1 MNREPS
7 LRERKQLRTREAILD
22 AAMSLFAEHG
32 FDGVTVNDIAARAEV
47 GRTTF
52 FRYFTDKQE
61 LLFADDDQIEQVMV
75 SAVDTAAAPHAPIG
89 SSLDVAIE
97 ITRAGLLALTDVIV
111 GRAGWMPLRERLIAA
126 HPALTARA
134 LVKEREYAT
143 IAVARLM
150 AHGATLETAALA
162 VGVATA
168 CYQTAQATTAATP
181 EHLTKATDAAFT
193 RLKTALG
200 RRSR

>member
-1 MNREPS
+1 MSHEPS

-22 AAMSLFAEHG
+22 AAMTLFAEHG
-32 FDGVTVNDIAARAEV
+32 FDGVTVNDIAARAEI

-61 LLFADDDQIEQVMV
+61 LLFADDDQIEHVMV
-75 SAVDTAAAPHAPIG
+75 AAVDTAATPHAPIG
-89 SSLDVAIE
+89 DSLAIAID

-111 GRAGWMPLRERLIAA
+111 ARAGWMPLRERLIAA

-143 IAVARLM
+143 IAVTRLIQ
-150 AHGATLETAALA
+150 HGATLETAALA

-168 CYQTAQATTAATP
+168 CYQTAQVTTAANP
-181 EHLTKATDAAFT
+181 EHLTTAANAAFA
-193 RLKTALG
+193 RLKSELG
-200 RRSR
+200 RRR